1 MHARLEEEA
10 MARKLKVLN
19 IAGHS
24 IVEIHVGT
32 DTALIFFFVAYNADQ
47 GPDIVCPYA
56 FVADSSKRINY
67 YINLRQI
74 GDPKL
79 TESIS
84 KIPFSMTEVA
94 GSSVAQGYNS
104 KTPIGVNEL
113 LRGPRGGESFT
124 GRFTFVA
131 QHTLD
136 FMTRV
141 HIDHGLE
148 FNVSFKGNPPGNPPG
163 KLTSKHQISGEFTVL
178 GVFEG
183 PDPASGPVAWGKA
196 FQAMDNFI
204 TPLKPVVA
212 QQPLFN
218 LPALFDLQH

>member
-1 MHARLEEEA
+1 
-10 MARKLKVLN
+10 MATSKRKLKDINV
-19 IAGHS
+19 AGHS
-24 IVEIHVGT
+24 IMEIHVGT

-56 FVADSSKRINY
+56 FVADSSKRVNY

-94 GSSVAQGYNS
+94 SGSAAQTYNS
-104 KTPIGVNEL
+104 KTPIGVDEL
-113 LRGPRGGESFT
+113 LRGPRGESFT

-141 HIDHGLE
+141 HIDHGRE
-148 FNVSFKGNPPGNPPG
+148 FNVSFKGTPPG
-163 KLTSKHQISGEFTVL
+163 KLVSKHQISGGFTVL

-183 PDPASGPVAWGKA
+183 PDPASGPGPWGKA
-196 FQAMDNFI
+196 FRAMDNFV
-204 TPLKPVVA
+204 TPLQPVVP
-212 QQPLFN
+212 QTPLFN
-218 LPALFDLQH
+218 LPALFDLQR